1 MAPLLQGTVCRLDSE
16 SEVPPL
22 VWVLLLATVGVL
34 GVWMNG
40 LVILGVRSN
49 RKLNTSINHL
59 LLWLCAALLLEA
71 TLGVLIKC
79 LILGE
84 KFGQ

>member
-1 MAPLLQGTVCRLDSE
+1 M
-16 SEVPPL
+16 PPL
-22 VWVLLLATVGVL
+22 VWVLLLATVGLL
-34 GVWMNG
+34 GVSMNG

-59 LLWLCAALLLEA
+59 LLWLCAALLFEA

-79 LILGE
+79 LILG
-84 KFGQ
+84 KI